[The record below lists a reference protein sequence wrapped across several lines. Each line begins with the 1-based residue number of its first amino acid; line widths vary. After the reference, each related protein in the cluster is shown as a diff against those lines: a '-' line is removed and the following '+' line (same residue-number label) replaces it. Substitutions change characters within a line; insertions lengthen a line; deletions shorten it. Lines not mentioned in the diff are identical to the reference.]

1 MNMKLPTEWKKGAK
15 WLPGWMAVAIVS
27 LGAVGA
33 GTALGQIKA
42 SMKPDS
48 AGFVPRATIV
58 EIMDSMVMSTAS
70 VLWNAV
76 GVSVTANGV
85 EETVPETDED
95 WAALRYAAVTMAE
108 ATNSILIPGRHA
120 APADMERDPADTS
133 LTPAQIEARIQQNWA
148 TWVGLAHALDAA
160 ALEAIQA
167 IDARDVDMLSE
178 VGGTIDAA
186 CESCHL
192 QFWYPETQ

>member
-1 MNMKLPTEWKKGAK
+1 MNVKLSREW
-15 WLPGWMAVAIVS
+15 LT
-27 LGAVGA
+27 GAVRLPKPLSAAAAMLGVVVA
-33 GTALGQIKA
+33 GSAQGQMNA
-42 SMKPDS
+42 TLKPDS
-48 AGFVPRATIV
+48 SGFVPRATII

-76 GVSVTANGV
+76 GVSVTENGV

-108 ATNSILIPGRHA
+108 ATNSILIPGRHV
-120 APADMERDPADTS
+120 APAGLERDPADTS
-133 LTPAQIEARIQQNWA
+133 LTPAQIEERIQQSWPA
-148 TWVGLAHALDAA
+148 WVGFAHALDAA